1 MCNQIIII
9 DMIISNVFVNF
20 SIHIDTT
27 IEGLILDAWQ
37 VPHISGRFSST
48 LTGLT
53 YYYSNLWQ
61 VPLKTKLTGSPL
73 PNLCLL
79 FCLSKIAIF
88 PSIKLHLDRHFSLC
102 LKFSTFSCPGFTGNQ
117 SPGMGNKFPENG
129 KSIPGIHSYLKS

>member
-37 VPHISGRFSST
+37 VPHISDRFSST

-53 YYYSNLWQ
+53 YYYSKLCQ
-61 VPLKTKLTGSPL
+61 VPLKVLVGSSLILQNALVIQVVVNSGIITVLKLI
-73 PNLCLL
+73 LL
-79 FCLSKIAIF
+79 DFE
-88 PSIKLHLDRHFSLC
+88 D
-102 LKFSTFSCPGFTGNQ
+102 
-117 SPGMGNKFPENG
+117 
-129 KSIPGIHSYLKS
+129 